1 LYPSAPPPVPSTE
14 RAVETAKAV
23 PSAPREAPPAQ
34 SFSLELPVV
43 VAKSTPNV
51 PEPHAAMKKTAAHPA
66 AAASTA
72 KTSIA
77 VATPV
82 PTQDEGS
89 SVRTA
94 ASPSGKEIAPP
105 PPPEDTPEQ
114 PTATATAVDPNAEA
128 VPGPAPSNSVPGEF
142 RSIRARSLATTLMP
156 SGTKPSAGVQIPFFA
171 TPTPVPIPIAL
182 PKFKADGGSG
192 PQERTSTPPR
202 TEDAAPVE
210 RAAVN
215 DAALEVRIKAPERET
230 NPKPAATNVDP
241 VPALPVTPTPSEPV
255 TLKPLPELPTAQPA
269 LQAVSA
275 VAVNP
280 THAVPAEVT
289 VRTPETPANSQTQP
303 APSTARSS
311 DIEEPVPGRDVQQPL
326 KSVSLEFSPDGA
338 GDVRLRLS
346 EKSGEIHISLH
357 SSDASLSN
365 RLHEGVHD
373 LVGSL
378 SSAGYEAE
386 AWTPGQGHQ
395 NTQREPEQRK
405 NRRADSKEAGE
416 AFGDVFQQPIQ
427 EIA

>member
-1 LYPSAPPPVPSTE
+1 MP
-14 RAVETAKAV
+14 
-23 PSAPREAPPAQ
+23 Q
-34 SFSLELPVV
+34 
-43 VAKSTPNV
+43 
-51 PEPHAAMKKTAAHPA
+51 
-66 AAASTA
+66 
-72 KTSIA
+72 
-77 VATPV
+77 
-82 PTQDEGS
+82 
-89 SVRTA
+89 
-94 ASPSGKEIAPP
+94 
-105 PPPEDTPEQ
+105 Q

-128 VPGPAPSNSVPGEF
+128 VPGPAASNSVPGEF
-142 RSIRARSLATTLMP
+142 RSIRARSLASTLMP
-156 SGTKPSAGVQIPFFA
+156 SGTKPSAGAQIPFFA

-182 PKFKADGGSG
+182 PKFKADSGSG
-192 PQERTSTPPR
+192 PQERTATSPR

-215 DAALEVRIKAPERET
+215 DAALEVRIKAPEHED

-241 VPALPVTPTPSEPV
+241 GPAVPVTPTPSEPV
-255 TLKPLPELPTAQPA
+255 TLKPLPELPTAAPA

-280 THAVPAEVT
+280 VHAVPAEVT
-289 VRTPETPANSQTQP
+289 VRTPETPAHPQTQS

-311 DIEEPVPGRDVQQPL
+311 DIEEAIPARDVQQPL

-357 SSDASLSN
+357 SADASLSS

-395 NTQREPEQRK
+395 NNQREPEQRK